1 MGIAEVLL
9 IAVGLALDAFAVSLG
24 VGVARRA
31 TSPRPIFRLAFHFGM
46 FQFLMPVLG
55 WYAGTHVARYVEAW
69 DHWIALPWKVI
80 VARNRRTASTGLLSE

>member
-31 TSPRPIFRLAFHFGM
+31 TSARPIFGS
-46 FQFLMPVLG
+46 
-55 WYAGTHVARYVEAW
+55 
-69 DHWIALPWKVI
+69 
-80 VARNRRTASTGLLSE
+80 ASTSDCSSS